1 MKRDKDTLNDTYD
14 AVLLKTTDLIREG
27 VDPHVVAA
35 ALVAVGASIYR
46 TTMTDADYDSM
57 MTAVYDQRALV
68 QRLTT
73 NEHAT
78 LQ

>member
-46 TTMTDADYDSM
+46 TTMTDADYDCM
-57 MTAVYDQRALV
+57 MTAVYDQRDLV
-68 QRLTT
+68 QRLTVSDS
-73 NEHAT
+73 AT

>member
-46 TTMTDADYDSM
+46 TTMTDADYDCM
-57 MTAVYDQRALV
+57 MTAVYDQRDLV
-68 QRLTT
+68 QRLTVT
-73 NEHAT
+73 DAAT